1 MTAYGSKRKPHIL
14 FHNVKFRPVV
24 QFMLSIEAFDP
35 VGTVANKFGLPETL
49 ATFTVQKART
59 EIELGYPKSL
69 LRK

>member
-1 MTAYGSKRKPHIL
+1 
-14 FHNVKFRPVV
+14 
-24 QFMLSIEAFDP
+24 MLG
-35 VGTVANKFGLPETL
+35 VGTFHPIGAVVDQFGLPETL